1 MTGEGMKKLRIWA
14 QISLTLGIL
23 SVVAFLACMA
33 ALTDI
38 YHGEQD
44 VRLEWTIVR
53 LGFFVI
59 FILIIAILVFTTQ
72 AIKYFQGQDKK

>member
-1 MTGEGMKKLRIWA
+1 MKKLRMWA
-14 QISLTLGIL
+14 QISWVLGIL
-23 SVVAFLACMA
+23 SVIALLACMA

-53 LGFFVI
+53 LGFLVI
-59 FILIIAILVFTTQ
+59 FILIVAVLVFTRQ
-72 AIKYFQGQDKK
+72 AIKYFRGQDKT